1 MSDRA
6 TSTAAAGYLGEPS
19 GVGAWFTSLDHK
31 RIGMMFL
38 GWTMGALLLGM
49 IFTTITVA
57 KSVGARGLDPGF
69 MYRVLTYQR
78 VFLVFLFL
86 VPALPSVLGYF
97 LLPLQ
102 LGARNM
108 MLPVLA
114 RCSLRFY
121 VVGLVLILVSVAVG
135 PVATGWT
142 LDSDLFLRDT
152 GAVSLL
158 GAGLF
163 FLAVGWFL
171 TGLNFLVTVHHGRA
185 PGMGFF
191 DMPILAW
198 SLYLSGYLLAA
209 SGIIFAIIILYLMAS
224 RAFGG
229 GMFGADADPLL
240 WKNYFWFVMRPAAF
254 FALIPGVGVISE
266 IVTGLARKPLAG
278 YKTLVGAMIALTGLA
293 FVSWGVNLAG
303 QGLDPGLTLVFS
315 AYSLLV
321 AVPAALIAY
330 IWLATLYKGALAL
343 GATVVF
349 VWGFFFQAGI
359 AVLMGLFL
367 ASPALGAYLGTTM
380 FASTQLDYLIW
391 GGVMSALFAG
401 LHFWWPKMTG
411 RHLNDEVARIG
422 AVLYVVG
429 VNLALVPGIILGT
442 RGVPQD
448 MGAFVNG
455 PAGVNETS
463 ALGWLVLYSG
473 IGVIASN
480 LISTLWEGEGAP
492 ANPWGATT
500 LEWGTD
506 SPPEAENFVETPHAG
521 EIYRY

>member
-6 TSTAAAGYLGEPS
+6 PSSAAAGYLGGPS

-31 RIGMMFL
+31 RIGMMYL

-49 IFTTITVA
+49 TFSIITVA
-57 KSVGARGLDPGF
+57 QAVGARGLDPTF

-78 VFLVFLFL
+78 IFLVFLFL
-86 VPALPSVLGYF
+86 VPVLPSVLGYF

-108 MLPVLA
+108 ALPTLS

-135 PVATGWT
+135 PVGTGWT
-142 LDSDLFLRDT
+142 LDSSLFLKDP
-152 GAVSLL
+152 GAASLL
-158 GAGLF
+158 GVGLL
-163 FLAVGWFL
+163 FLALGWFL
-171 TGLNFLVTVHHGRA
+171 TGINFLVTTHHGRT

-198 SLYLSGYLLAA
+198 SLYLTGYLLAA

-224 RAFGG
+224 RVFGG

-254 FALIPGVGVISE
+254 FALIPGVGVVSE
-266 IVTGLARKPLAG
+266 IITGLARKPLAG
-278 YKTLVGAMIALTGLA
+278 YRTLVGSMIALTALA
-293 FVSWGVNLAG
+293 FVTWGVNLVG
-303 QGLDPGLTLVFS
+303 QGQDPGLTLVFS

-330 IWLATLYKGALAL
+330 LWLATLYKGALAR
-343 GATVVF
+343 TVTNLF

-367 ASPALGAYLGTTM
+367 ASPAVGAYLGTTM

-411 RHLNDEVARIG
+411 RLYNDQVARIG
-422 AVLYVVG
+422 AILYIIG

-448 MGAFVNG
+448 MGSFVTG
-455 PAGVNETS
+455 PTGVNEMA
-463 ALGWLVLYSG
+463 ALGWLVVFSG
-473 IGVIASN
+473 LGVLASN
-480 LISTLWEGEGAP
+480 FLSSLLGSQVAP
-492 ANPWGATT
+492 SNPWGATT
-500 LEWGTD
+500 LEWSTD
-506 SPPEAENFVETPHAG
+506 SPPETGNFDETPVPG